1 LTSAAEE
8 RGFTMIEMLVV
19 CLILGVVLA
28 GITVVFVSGSHSELN
43 LNNRVQAQQAAQ
55 LALNV
60 LRTDAQGACAANVP
74 SSTTLVLGHPLTV
87 VSPAVSDLTT
97 CGAANTASY
106 VKVVWC
112 ALTSPT
118 VTGQYALYRATPTGS
133 NTCTAATGKLE
144 ADNLTSNAVFSL
156 PLANNQIQV
165 EQLQT
170 FTASISVSRKT
181 ATNQAGQPFTLAEAL
196 TLRNGVY
203 ETGSSSIACS
213 TTDSTVCTQGRC
225 PFTGLSTTKVCYAAA
240 IQ

>member
-1 LTSAAEE
+1 LTRAGEE
-8 RGFTMIEMLVV
+8 HGFTMIEMLVV

-60 LRTDAQGACAANVP
+60 LRTDAQNACAANVP
-74 SSTTLVLGHPLTV
+74 SGTTLVLASMPTGNNP
-87 VSPAVSDLTT
+87 TT
-97 CGAANTASY
+97 CGAAHTAAY
-106 VKVVWC
+106 PKVVWC
-112 ALTSPT
+112 ALASPT
-118 VTGQYALYRATPTGS
+118 VTGQYALYRSAPTTDS
-133 NTCTAATGKLE
+133 SCTTGNGKLE

-156 PLANNQIQV
+156 PLAINQIQV

-170 FTASISVSRKT
+170 FTAAIAVSRKT
-181 ATNQAGQPFTLAEAL
+181 ATNQAGQPFTLAEGL

-213 TTDSTVCTQGRC
+213 TTDSTICTPGRC
-225 PFTGLSTTKVCYAAA
+225 PFTGLATTKVCYAAA